1 MNSCR
6 GCGAILQIDDSEKE
20 GFAKS
25 IENRFCERC
34 FRIKNY
40 NEYKIIE
47 KDGEDFLTIIK
58 EIGNTK
64 KLVILVI
71 DLFQIPKDISKLLS
85 LLNNPILLVLTKRDL
100 LPVSLYEERLK
111 KYFQGLSNQIVDT
124 VIISTN
130 KNYHFDELMK
140 SISENK
146 IGKEVY
152 VIGYTN
158 AGKSSMINK
167 ILEDY
172 TETIPEITTSMLPST
187 TIQKIEISI
196 NEELMLIDTPGLLE
210 EGSLL
215 NLLSGDELKRVM
227 PRKTIHPITYQ
238 IKEKQYIFIDKYVR
252 IDCKNMNNITL
263 YFSNNLN
270 IDRSFKETS
279 KMQELKKME
288 LSVSDK
294 EDVVIKGLGFFKV
307 MNADTFIIYTVPGV
321 DVYTR
326 NSLI

>member
-1 MNSCR
+1 M
-6 GCGAILQIDDSEKE
+6 
-20 GFAKS
+20 
-25 IENRFCERC
+25 
-34 FRIKNY
+34 
-40 NEYKIIE
+40 
-47 KDGEDFLTIIK
+47 
-58 EIGNTK
+58 
-64 KLVILVI
+64 
-71 DLFQIPKDISKLLS
+71 LS

-111 KYFQGLSNQIVDT
+111 EYFQGLSNQIVDT

-130 KNYHFDELMK
+130 KNYHFDELME
-140 SISENK
+140 SISKNK

-172 TETIPEITTSMLPST
+172 TESIPEITTSMLPST

-227 PRKTIHPITYQ
+227 PRKTIRPITYQ
-238 IKEKQYIFIDKYVR
+238 IKEEQYLFIDNYVR
-252 IDCKNMNNITL
+252 IDCKNNNNITL

-279 KMQELKKME
+279 KLQDLKKME
-288 LSVSDK
+288 LSVSAR

-307 MNADTFIIYTVPGV
+307 MNADTFIIYIVPGV

>member
-1 MNSCR
+1 M
-6 GCGAILQIDDSEKE
+6 L
-20 GFAKS
+20 
-25 IENRFCERC
+25 
-34 FRIKNY
+34 FRS
-40 NEYKIIE
+40 
-47 KDGEDFLTIIK
+47 
-58 EIGNTK
+58 
-64 KLVILVI
+64 
-71 DLFQIPKDISKLLS
+71 ISK
-85 LLNNPILLVLTKRDL
+85 
-100 LPVSLYEERLK
+100 
-111 KYFQGLSNQIVDT
+111 
-124 VIISTN
+124 
-130 KNYHFDELMK
+130 
-140 SISENK
+140 NK

-172 TETIPEITTSMLPST
+172 TESIPEITTSMLPST

-227 PRKTIHPITYQ
+227 PRKTIRPITYQ
-238 IKEKQYIFIDKYVR
+238 IKEEQYLFIDNYVR
-252 IDCKNMNNITL
+252 IDCKNNNNITL

-279 KMQELKKME
+279 KLQDLKKME
-288 LSVSDK
+288 LSVSAR

-307 MNADTFIIYTVPGV
+307 MNADTFIIYIVPGV